1 VAHDDGTT
9 EEPTT
14 EEPIMELSDVLYEVK
29 DNVARITINR
39 PEKRNAFREET
50 LDELIWAFGQ
60 AEQDRTVGVIVLTGA
75 GDRAFCAGGDIAWED
90 ASDPAGAARMNRRTS
105 ILSMII
111 RGCGKPVIARVRGYA
126 VGGGN
131 ELQMIC
137 DLTVASDDSRFGQS
151 GPKMGSVPVWWGT
164 QLLPRIVGERRAREI
179 VMLCEPLTAQEA
191 QNIGLINKVV
201 PPEELDAAVD
211 AWCERLLSLSPQAL
225 RVAKLSLNFESDQ
238 LWASVQHG
246 QQMINFIHGTAEFH
260 EGTTAFLEK
269 RPPDFA
275 RFRR

>member
-1 VAHDDGTT
+1 VTYTDIFYDVAD
-9 EEPTT
+9 
-14 EEPIMELSDVLYEVK
+14 S
-29 DNVARITINR
+29 VATITINR
-39 PEKRNAFREET
+39 PEKRNAFREQT
-50 LDELIWAFGQ
+50 LDELIDAFSS
-60 AEQDRTVGVIVLTGA
+60 AEADRSVGVIVLTGA
-75 GDRAFCAGGDIAWED
+75 GDKAFCSGGDIAWED
-90 ASDPAGAARMNRRTS
+90 ASDPSGAARLNRRTS
-105 ILSMII
+105 NLSLIM

-137 DLTVASDDSRFGQS
+137 DLTIASEDSKFGQA

-179 VMLCEPLTAQEA
+179 VMLCEPLTADEA
-191 QNIGLINKVV
+191 QRIGLINKVV
-201 PPEELDAAVD
+201 PAAELDDAVA
-211 AWCERLLSLSPQAL
+211 AWCQRLLSLSPQAL

-260 EGTTAFLEK
+260 EGTQAFLEK
-269 RPPDFA
+269 RPADFA
-275 RFRR
+275 KFR

>member
-1 VAHDDGTT
+1 MTYTDIIYTVAD
-9 EEPTT
+9 
-14 EEPIMELSDVLYEVK
+14 S
-29 DNVARITINR
+29 VATITINR

-50 LDELIWAFGQ
+50 LDELIDAFST
-60 AEQDRTVGVIVLTGA
+60 AEADRGVGVIVLTGA
-75 GDRAFCAGGDIAWED
+75 GDKAFCSGGDIAWED
-90 ASDPAGAARMNRRTS
+90 ASDPTGAARLNRRTS
-105 ILSMII
+105 NLSLIM

-137 DLTVASDDSRFGQS
+137 DLTIASEDSKFGQA

-179 VMLCEPLTAQEA
+179 VMLCEPLTADEA
-191 QNIGLINKVV
+191 QRIGLINKVV
-201 PPEELDAAVD
+201 PADELDDAVD
-211 AWCERLLSLSPQAL
+211 AWCQRLLSLSPQAL

-260 EGTTAFLEK
+260 EGTQAFLEK
-269 RPPDFA
+269 RPADFA
-275 RFRR
+275 KFR